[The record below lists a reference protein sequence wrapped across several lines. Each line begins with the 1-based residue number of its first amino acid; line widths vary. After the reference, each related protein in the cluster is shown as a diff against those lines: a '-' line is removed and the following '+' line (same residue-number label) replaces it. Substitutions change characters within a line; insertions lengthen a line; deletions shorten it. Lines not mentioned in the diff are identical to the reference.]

1 MASQE
6 DVRSIAL
13 GLPGV
18 VEEPGFTFRVEGRQ
32 FVWLWPERLDP
43 GKPKVPNPGV
53 IVVRVADL
61 GEKEALLAS
70 DPDVFFT
77 TDHYDGY
84 KAVLVR
90 LELVATDEL
99 AEVVTD
105 SWRTQ
110 APKRLLTEVDGEVDG
125 QTGGGLGGEV
135 SSG

>member
-1 MASQE
+1 MATQE

-13 GLPGV
+13 ALPATA
-18 VEEPGFTFRVEGRQ
+18 EEPGFTFRVEGKQ
-32 FVWLWPERLDP
+32 FVWLWPERVDP
-43 GKPKVPNPGV
+43 RKPKVPNPGV

-70 DPDVFFT
+70 DPEVFFT

-90 LELVATDEL
+90 LEPIGEQEL

-110 APKRLLTEVDGEVDG
+110 APKHLLSAVE
-125 QTGGGLGGEV
+125 GG
-135 SSG
+135 